1 MTVEDLINKNI
12 ARVVN
17 VGDDTD
23 REIEKVFCCDLLS
36 IAMGKA
42 PAGCAWVTVM
52 ANLNTLAVASL
63 ADAAC
68 IILAEGSQMDEN
80 GVKKA
85 RMQGITLLETDGPV
99 FDIAFAIYRAME
111 AEGSPA

>member
-52 ANLNTLAVASL
+52 ANL
-63 ADAAC
+63 
-68 IILAEGSQMDEN
+68 LAEGSQMDEN

-99 FDIAFAIYRAME
+99 FDIALAIYRAME

>member
-1 MTVEDLINKNI
+1 
-12 ARVVN
+12 
-17 VGDDTD
+17 
-23 REIEKVFCCDLLS
+23 
-36 IAMGKA
+36 MGKA

-99 FDIAFAIYRAME
+99 FDIALAIYRAME